1 MPKWPECN
9 EGHKVTCG
17 ITPHLPGSNLNKGK
31 DWPPERNYSSNLRAE
46 VICYV
51 TEKPIPSPTETES
64 YLTVICSRC
73 IVNRRLQEIWR
84 ASQHILSRTESV
96 SKHYAEWNRGESG
109 RHDGTC
115 RLRLGMK
122 NIYIYNCT
130 QVIRPSVTKGG
141 NSEIDHIF

>member
-1 MPKWPECN
+1 MCRCFLSCVRKKTHQEETLVNFRIECW
-9 EGHKVTCG
+9 GR
-17 ITPHLPGSNLNKGK
+17 PPGSNLNKGK
-31 DWPPERNYSSNLRAE
+31 DWPPECNYSSTLRAE

-51 TEKPIPSPTETES
+51 TEKPMPSPTETES

-73 IVNRRLQEIWR
+73 IVNRLLQEIWR

-96 SKHYAEWNRGESG
+96 SKHYAERNRGESG

-122 NIYIYNCT
+122 NIYI
-130 QVIRPSVTKGG
+130 
-141 NSEIDHIF
+141 